1 MANKGYHS
9 YRGRRK
15 GRNGKVLL
23 LVLVL
28 LLACGFLYVQRYI
41 TYSDDGS
48 IRFDL
53 PFFREQQP
61 DAPEEPGTPETQPEV
76 DLVVEPGPVSAPEEQ
91 KEPDPASVV
100 YRVKGLAALP
110 ADGAALGE
118 ELALVGANGFV
129 CTLRDN
135 TGRVFYDSAAALRSA
150 VEATVSA
157 GALEELC
164 QAEDVLSVARLNALH
179 DSYYAW
185 ANMES
190 AGICQSNGHIWY
202 DDLSYHWLETEKDKA
217 REYVIGLAVECAQL
231 GFDQILLE
239 ELCYP
244 SGGDLSKID
253 YSGNTMEKAEALAL
267 LLTELRQALE
277 PYGTQLALLIDQRA
291 LDPAG
296 NAAYVEASGVELS
309 RLAPLVDAVYVE
321 TGDAAAAAEVL
332 AAAVGEEEPPV
343 LVPVST
349 EPAEDGNWYIP

>member
-9 YRGRRK
+9 YRGKRQ

-48 IRFDL
+48 IRLDL
-53 PFFREQQP
+53 PFLREQQT
-61 DAPEEPGTPETQPEV
+61 DAPEEPVAPETQPEV
-76 DLVVEPGPVSAPEEQ
+76 DLVVEPGPVSVPEQPEEP
-91 KEPDPASVV
+91 EPVPVAC
-100 YRVKGLAALP
+100 RVKGLEALP
-110 ADGAALGE
+110 GDRTALGE
-118 ELALVGANGFV
+118 ELASVGANGFV
-129 CTLRDN
+129 YTLRDN

-150 VEATVSA
+150 VEAAVSA
-157 GALEELC
+157 TALEELC
-164 QAEDVLSVARLNALH
+164 GAEDVLSVARLNALH

-202 DDLSYHWLETEKDKA
+202 DELSYHWLEPEKDKA
-217 REYVIGLAVECAQL
+217 REYVIALAVECAQL

-253 YSGNTMEKAEALAL
+253 YSGDTMEKADALAL

-321 TGDAAAAAEVL
+321 TADAAAAAEVL
-332 AAAVGEEEPPV
+332 AAVVGEEEPPV
-343 LVPVST
+343 LVPIGG
-349 EPAEDGNWYIP
+349 EPTEDGSWYIP

>member
-61 DAPEEPGTPETQPEV
+61 DTPEEPGTPEAQPEV

-91 KEPDPASVV
+91 KEPDPAPVV

-110 ADGAALGE
+110 VDRAALGE

-129 CTLRDN
+129 YTLRDN

-150 VEATVSA
+150 VEATVSTA
-157 GALEELC
+157 ALEALC
-164 QAEDVLSVARLNALH
+164 QAEDVLSVARLNTLH

-202 DDLSYHWLETEKDKA
+202 DDLSYHWLEPEKDKA

-231 GFDQILLE
+231 GFDQLLLE

-244 SGGDLSKID
+244 SSGALSKID
-253 YSGNTMEKAEALAL
+253 YSGNTIEKAEALAL

-277 PYGTQLALLIDQRA
+277 PYGTQLALLVDQRA

-296 NAAYVEASGVELS
+296 NAAYVEASGVDLS

-321 TGDAAAAAEVL
+321 TGDTAAAAEVL
-332 AAAVGEEEPPV
+332 AAAAGEEEPPV
-343 LVPVST
+343 LVPVCT
-349 EPAEDGNWYIP
+349 EPAEDGSWYIP